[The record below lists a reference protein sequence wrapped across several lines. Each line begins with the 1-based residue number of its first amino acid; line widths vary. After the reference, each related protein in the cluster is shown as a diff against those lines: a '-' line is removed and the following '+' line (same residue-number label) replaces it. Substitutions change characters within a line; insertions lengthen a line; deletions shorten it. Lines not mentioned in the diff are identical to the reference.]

1 MPTTTTSVLADTIPT
16 VIEEAR
22 FTEQYKEVL
31 SKLCWRIN
39 KPLHDGSTINL
50 PYFGTVSAN
59 ALSEGVDMVSPQAM
73 TDTNVQLTPA
83 EVGAQILLT
92 YKLARDNQEDIIRA
106 AGRILGNAMVAK
118 REGDLAG
125 QLDDA
130 TTSLGAAGQ
139 ALTLGEISAAW
150 ALLSGNALSAGGPAP
165 KPYVMVHHPFV
176 LLDLVDVFTP
186 LLSTTSAGTES
197 VGGAVADD
205 VLRNHTIGR
214 LFGMTVYESG
224 NIARTLVSGV
234 AYDSKG
240 GVFASGRG
248 GGLVL
253 ATAKEWE
260 VRPQDDES
268 LRATELN
275 VVGEYAVGEYLSG
288 WIVELFNDA
297 TAPA

>member
-106 AGRILGNAMVAK
+106 AGRILGDAMVSK
-118 REGDLAG
+118 RESDLAG

-130 TTSLGAAGQ
+130 TTSLGAA
-139 ALTLGEISAAW
+139 AETLTLGKISAAW

-186 LLSTTSAGTES
+186 LSPAAASAGISTAM
-197 VGGAVADD
+197 GDD
-205 VLRNHTIGR
+205 ALLNYTIGR
-214 LFGMTVYESG
+214 IFGMTVYESG
-224 NIARTLVSGV
+224 NISI
-234 AYDSKG
+234 DSADDAKG

-253 ATAKEWE
+253 ATAKEWD

-275 VVGEYAVGEYLSG
+275 IVGEYAVGEYLAG
-288 WIVELFNDA
+288 WVVELYNDA
-297 TAPA
+297 EDPA

>member
-22 FTEQYKEVL
+22 FTEQYEEVL
-31 SKLCWRIN
+31 SKICWRIN

-73 TDTNVQLTPA
+73 TDTNVQLTPV
-83 EVGAQILLT
+83 EVGTQILLT

-106 AGRILGNAMVAK
+106 AGRILGNAMVSK

-130 TTSLGAAGQ
+130 TKSLGGAGQ
-139 ALTLGEISAAW
+139 ALTLGEVAAAW
-150 ALLSGNALSAGGPAP
+150 SLLSGVSLANGGPAP

-176 LLDLVDVFTP
+176 LLDMVDVFTP
-186 LLSTTSAGTES
+186 LAHSTSDQMNS
-197 VGGAVADD
+197 VGGAVADEA
-205 VLRNHTIGR
+205 LRNYTIGR
-214 LFGMTVYESG
+214 IFGMTVYESG
-224 NIARTLVSGV
+224 NISI
-234 AYDSKG
+234 DSADDAKG

-253 ATAKEWE
+253 ATAKEWD

-275 VVGEYAVGEYLSG
+275 IVGEYAVGEYLGG
-288 WIVELFNDA
+288 WIVELYNDA
-297 TAPA
+297 QDPA

>member
-106 AGRILGNAMVAK
+106 AGRILGDAMVSK
-118 REGDLAG
+118 RESDLAG

-197 VGGAVADD
+197 VGGAVADAA
-205 VLRNHTIGR
+205 LRNYTLGR

-224 NIARTLVSGV
+224 NISI
-234 AYDSKG
+234 DSADDAKG

-253 ATAKEWE
+253 ATAKEWD

-275 VVGEYAVGEYLSG
+275 IVGEYAVGEYLAG
-288 WIVELFNDA
+288 WMVELYNDA
-297 TAPA
+297 QDPA

>member
-1 MPTTTTSVLADTIPT
+1 MPITTTSVLADTIPT

-31 SKLCWRIN
+31 SKLCWRIT
-39 KPLHDGSTINL
+39 KDLHDGSTVNL
-50 PYFGTVSAN
+50 PYFGTVTAN

-83 EVGAQILLT
+83 EVGAQIVLT
-92 YKLARDNQEDIIRA
+92 YKMARDNQEDVIRA
-106 AGRILGNAMVAK
+106 AGRILGDAMVSK

-130 TTSLGAAGQ
+130 TTSLAGTGT
-139 ALTLGEISAAW
+139 ALTLGHLAAAW
-150 ALLSGNALSAGGPAP
+150 ATLSGVSLANGGPAP
-165 KPYVMVHHPFV
+165 KPYVVVHHPFV
-176 LLDLVDVFTP
+176 LLDMVDVFTP
-186 LLSTTSAGTES
+186 TAPAAGSAGIPS
-197 VGGAVADD
+197 AVGDD
-205 VLRNHTIGR
+205 ALRNYNIGR
-214 LFGMTVYESG
+214 IFGMDVYESG
-224 NIARTLVSGV
+224 NISI
-234 AYDSKG
+234 DSSPDAKG
-240 GVFASGRG
+240 GVFAAGRG

-253 ATAKEWE
+253 ATAKEWD

-268 LRATELN
+268 MRATELN
-275 VVGEYAVGEYLSG
+275 IVGEYAVGEYLAG